1 METLQASIISVIKA
15 IRSSKK
21 WADELSVYKF
31 IRKEL
36 QPITNEDINDTENI
50 MRIEINRK

>member
-1 METLQASIISVIKA
+1 MEILQTSIISVIKA

-21 WADELSVYKF
+21 RADELSVDKF

>member
-1 METLQASIISVIKA
+1 MEILQTSIISVIKA

-21 WADELSVYKF
+21 RADELSIYKF
-31 IRKEL
+31 IRKGL

>member
-1 METLQASIISVIKA
+1 METLQASIMSVIKA

-21 WADELSVYKF
+21 RADELSVYKF

>member
-1 METLQASIISVIKA
+1 MEILQTSIISVIKA

-21 WADELSVYKF
+21 RADELSVYKF
-31 IRKEL
+31 IRKGL